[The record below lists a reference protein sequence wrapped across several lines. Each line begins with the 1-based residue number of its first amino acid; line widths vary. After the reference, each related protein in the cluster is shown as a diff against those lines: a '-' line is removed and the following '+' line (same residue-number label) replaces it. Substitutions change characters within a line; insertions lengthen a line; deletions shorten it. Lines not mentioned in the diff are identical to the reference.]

1 MKFDDI
7 FDVMGGLVIV
17 ALATTL
23 VTHKETAKNV
33 TALGKA
39 FSGGIL
45 AAMGK
50 RP

>member
-7 FDVMGGLVIV
+7 FDVLGGIVVV

-23 VTHKETAKNV
+23 VTHKETAKDI

-45 AAMGK
+45 AALGK
-50 RP
+50 S

>member
-7 FDVMGGLVIV
+7 FDVAGGIVIV

-39 FSGGIL
+39 FSGAITASL
-45 AAMGK
+45 GK
-50 RP
+50 A

>member
-7 FDVMGGLVIV
+7 WDVLGGIIIV

-39 FSGGIL
+39 FSSSIQ
-45 AAMGK
+45 AALGK
-50 RP
+50 